1 MALHYRTQG
10 IILRKRDMGEADRVF
25 VVFTKDFGKLTLR
38 AVSERKITS
47 KLRGGLELFNLSE
60 LEFIQGKTHKT
71 ITDAA
76 LVNSYPCMRKSL
88 ERVRAMARFAE
99 VADELLRGQERD
111 DKIWNLFTES
121 LFILDKPALRE
132 REIDV
137 LAYYFL
143 WKLLSLAGYSPLL
156 KHVAVK
162 DENIAR
168 FISVLLQSS
177 GETLESMRLEGIN
190 EARLREISQEHL
202 LKVLQN

>member
-1 MALHYRTQG
+1 M
-10 IILRKRDMGEADRVF
+10 
-25 VVFTKDFGKLTLR
+25 
-38 AVSERKITS
+38 
-47 KLRGGLELFNLSE
+47 
-60 LEFIQGKTHKT
+60 
-71 ITDAA
+71 
-76 LVNSYPCMRKSL
+76 
-88 ERVRAMARFAE
+88 
-99 VADELLRGQERD
+99 
-111 DKIWNLFTES
+111 
-121 LFILDKPALRE
+121 
-132 REIDV
+132 